1 MKLWPSLLLNCFLC
15 VLNPLTSLNEILCLA
30 AIAADEKIMHT
41 KNEQPPLSPL
51 IGTHDSYDMTMAIC
65 YVDFKYH
72 VAKAIAS

>member
-1 MKLWPSLLLNCFLC
+1 
-15 VLNPLTSLNEILCLA
+15 
-30 AIAADEKIMHT
+30 MHT